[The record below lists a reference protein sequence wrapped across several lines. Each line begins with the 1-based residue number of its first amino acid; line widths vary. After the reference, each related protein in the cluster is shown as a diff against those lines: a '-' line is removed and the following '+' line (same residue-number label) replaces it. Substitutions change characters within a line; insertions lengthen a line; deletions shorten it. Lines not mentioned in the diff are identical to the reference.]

1 MAKLFAESAGGEVA
15 DTSQVVSTMVTQEIG
30 ASTVYQQIAV
40 RQDAYMKM
48 MEVAATAFAVDSSK
62 LESVRSGA
70 TLDDV
75 RASTVQQQ
83 IVARMS
89 GTKDMIFLLCE
100 SQL

>member
-1 MAKLFAESAGGEVA
+1 MAKLFVESAGGEGA
-15 DTSQVVSTMVTQEIG
+15 DTSQVVSSMVTQEIR

-48 MEVAATAFAVDSSK
+48 MEVAGPAFAVDSSK
-62 LESVRSGA
+62 LGSVRSNA
-70 TLDDV
+70 ALDDV

-89 GTKDMIFLLCE
+89 GTKDIILLLCE